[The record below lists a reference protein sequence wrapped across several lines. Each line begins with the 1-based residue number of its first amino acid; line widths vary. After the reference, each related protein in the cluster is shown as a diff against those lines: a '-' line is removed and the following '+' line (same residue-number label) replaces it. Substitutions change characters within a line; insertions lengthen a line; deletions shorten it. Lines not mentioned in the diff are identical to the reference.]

1 MSSSEK
7 IELENLAYYRE
18 RNRNKVYAAVV
29 ALFSRL
35 VETQN
40 ITKREI
46 AYRLSKEPAQ
56 ITRWFSGP
64 SNWTLDTVSDLLLA
78 MGAELDYKDV
88 QIGQRISHVRPHPLL
103 QNEPNKVVWM
113 INPKGRGE
121 EDEMRIENTETG
133 TTNNPLLMR
142 VG

>member
-1 MSSSEK
+1 MSSNEK
-7 IELENLAYYRE
+7 IELGDLVYYRE
-18 RNRNKVYAAVV
+18 RNRNKVYATVV
-29 ALFSRL
+29 TLFSRL
-35 VETQN
+35 VEIHN
-40 ITKREI
+40 LTKSEI
-46 AYRLSKEPAQ
+46 AYRLNKEPAQ

-88 QIGQRISHVRPHPLL
+88 RIGQRIANVRPHPLL

-113 INPKGRGE
+113 KLKDPCK
-121 EDEMRIENTETG
+121 EDETHIENTETG
-133 TTNNPLLMR
+133 TTNKPLLVR

>member
-1 MSSSEK
+1 MSSNEK

-88 QIGQRISHVRPHPLL
+88 RIGQRISHVRPHPLL
-103 QNEPNKVVWM
+103 QNEANKVVW
-113 INPKGRGE
+113 INPKGRCE
-121 EDEMRIENTETG
+121 KDEMRVENTETG
-133 TTNNPLLMR
+133 TTNNPLLVR